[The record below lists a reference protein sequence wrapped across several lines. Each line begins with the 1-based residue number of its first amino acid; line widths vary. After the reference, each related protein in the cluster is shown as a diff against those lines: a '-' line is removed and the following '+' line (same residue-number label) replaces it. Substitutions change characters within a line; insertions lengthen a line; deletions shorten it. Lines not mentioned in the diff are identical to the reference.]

1 MKDYKVTTKEYVDYL
16 TVLRNG
22 VYKILPLY
30 EENNEY
36 LETYINDSI
45 NKLIYLKEVV
55 SELDDGFWYVDLCCE
70 LESLHDLISTI
81 RHSELRRKVLYMTN
95 LITSEIK
102 ECESR

>member
-1 MKDYKVTTKEYVDYL
+1 MKDYKVTKKEYVDYL
-16 TVLRNG
+16 LVLRNG

-36 LETYINDSI
+36 LERYVSDSI
-45 NKLIYLKEVV
+45 NKLIYLKEIV
-55 SELDDGFWYVDLCCE
+55 SELADGFWYIDLCCE
-70 LESLHDLISTI
+70 LESLYDLVSTI

-95 LITSEIK
+95 LITAEIN

>member
-1 MKDYKVTTKEYVDYL
+1 MKDYKVTQKEYVDYL
-16 TVLRNG
+16 SVLRSG
-22 VYKILPLY
+22 IFKILPLY

-36 LETYINDSI
+36 LEMYINDSI
-45 NKLIYLKEVV
+45 NKLIYLKEIV

-95 LITSEIK
+95 LISSEITN
-102 ECESR
+102 CESR